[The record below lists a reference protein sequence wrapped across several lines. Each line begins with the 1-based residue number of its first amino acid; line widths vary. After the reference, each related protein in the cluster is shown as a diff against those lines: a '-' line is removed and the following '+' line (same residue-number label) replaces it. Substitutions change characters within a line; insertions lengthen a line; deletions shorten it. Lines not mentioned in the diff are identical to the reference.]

1 MADNPNIKVTAD
13 VSDATSALQRLS
25 QSMQSLQKKVGSSLG
40 ELSTNMKNTGNTL
53 KTVGNNMAD
62 VGAKGFVSIT
72 LPIAGLTKQILDVGS
87 NMVSFEATYKQ
98 VFKGLASSASSW
110 SASFGKSIGLN
121 STVIKQSLL
130 DFQSYSQNMGM
141 TGKSALNFSEKMTSL
156 TADLSAFKNMDM
168 SEAGDRLMA
177 MFRGEYD
184 SAEALGLAINE
195 TTIKQEMMREGLQ
208 GQFSDLD
215 QTTKMQ
221 LLYNLAMY
229 QSKDAQGQ
237 AAREADQYQ
246 NKIQNLKAQL
256 AYTAQQLFTI
266 MLPVI
271 QQVMSVISGLI
282 TWFNSL
288 SDSTKKWI
296 LIIAGV
302 AAVIM
307 PIILYLGILISVIGT
322 VITIVG
328 AIIGALS
335 VFIGTIGFVGVAI
348 IALAILAVKNWDAI
362 KSFFIS
368 AWQAIKDY
376 FASTWATMKGQWAD
390 VKADFAS
397 GVARIKQIFIGLW
410 EGIKSGASTVYSA
423 ITAPF
428 ARAWDFISGI
438 AAKIKS
444 VFNFSISAPSVNTS
458 GIRYNAK
465 GGIFNSA
472 TLLGGGNVVGESS
485 SSEAV
490 IPLNSSVLGAI
501 GAGMFKAMT
510 PDNMDSGNV
519 INNNFELNGWVVREE
534 ADVKKI
540 GQELYR
546 LQQRE
551 NRARG
556 RSRF

>member
-1 MADNPNIKVTAD
+1 MSDNPNIKVTAD

-25 QSMQSLQKKVGSSLG
+25 QSMQSLQKKIGSSMSG
-40 ELSTNMKNTGNTL
+40 ISTNMKNVGNTL
-53 KTVGNNMAD
+53 KNVGNQMAD
-62 VGAKGFVSIT
+62 VGAKGFVAIT
-72 LPIAGLTKQILDVGS
+72 LPIAGLTKQILETGS

-98 VFKGLASSASSW
+98 VFKGLASSANSW

-156 TADLSAFKNMDM
+156 TADLAAFKNMDM

-246 NKIQNLKAQL
+246 NKIQNLKSQL
-256 AYTAQQLFTI
+256 ADTAQNLFTI
-266 MLPVI
+266 MLPVV
-271 QQVMSVISGLI
+271 QQVMDKITRLI
-282 TWFNSL
+282 TCFNSL

-302 AAVIM
+302 TAVVM

-328 AIIGALS
+328 TVIGVVMALGAT
-335 VFIGTIGFVGVAI
+335 FGFVGLAI
-348 IALAILAVKNWDAI
+348 AALAVLAIKNWDTIKNTAI
-362 KSFFIS
+362 WAWNGIRDGFIS
-368 AWQAIKDY
+368 AWN
-376 FASTWATMKGQWAD
+376 T
-390 VKADFAS
+390 
-397 GVARIKQIFIGLW
+397 
-410 EGIKSGASTVYSA
+410 IKS
-423 ITAPF
+423 
-428 ARAWDFISGI
+428 I
-438 AAKIKS
+438 AATIWSVITYPFRKAWETIKGIYADIKAGFKNA
-444 VFNFSISAPSVNTS
+444 FNFQIPHIPLPHFNITGKLSLNPPQIPHLSVNW
-458 GIRYNAK
+458 YKN
-465 GGIFNSA
+465 GGLA
-472 TLLGGGNVVGESS
+472 TDASVIGVGEAGD
-485 SSEAV
+485 EAV
-490 IPLNSSVLGAI
+490 VPLKKHILSQI
-501 GAGMFKAMT
+501 GTAMAYAL
-510 PDNMDSGNV
+510 PDNMTAETTGAGTIV
-519 INNNFELNGWVVREE
+519 NNYEVHATVRSDKDIDYI
-534 ADVKKI
+534 AKK
-540 GQELYR
+540 LYS

>member
-1 MADNPNIKVTAD
+1 MAENPRIVVEADTSQAIQALNSLTQTMSRIKDNMNKSTTAI
-13 VSDATSALQRLS
+13 STS
-25 QSMQSLQKKVGSSLG
+25 
-40 ELSTNMKNTGNTL
+40 MKN
-53 KTVGNNMAD
+53 VGNSMKNVGNSMAD
-62 VGAKGFVSIT
+62 VGAKGFVAIT

-98 VFKGLASSASSW
+98 VFKGLASSANSW

-156 TADLSAFKNMDM
+156 TADLAAFKNMDM

-221 LLYNLAMY
+221 LLYNLAIY

-246 NKIQNLKAQL
+246 NKIQNLRAQL
-256 AYTAQQLFTI
+256 ADVAKSLFTI

-271 QQVMSVISGLI
+271 QKVMSVISGLI

-288 SDSTKKWI
+288 SDTTKKWI

-302 AAVIM
+302 VAVIM
-307 PIILYLGILISVIGT
+307 PLIMYLGIFIASLGTIISV
-322 VITIVG
+322 VG
-328 AIIGALS
+328 AIIGALG

-348 IALAILAVKNWDAI
+348 IALAVLAVKNW
-362 KSFFIS
+362 
-368 AWQAIKDY
+368 QAIKET
-376 FASTWATMKGQWAD
+376 AIWAWNGIRDGFVSAWNT
-390 VKADFAS
+390 
-397 GVARIKQIFIGLW
+397 
-410 EGIKSGASTVYSA
+410 IKSVAATIWGV

-428 ARAWDFISGI
+428 KKAWNT
-438 AAKIKS
+438 IKQ
-444 VFNFSISAPSVNTS
+444 VYADIKAGFKNAFNFQIPHIPLPHFNITGKLSLNPPQIPKISVNW
-458 GIRYNAK
+458 YKK
-465 GGIFNSA
+465 GGLA
-472 TLLGGGNVVGESS
+472 TEASLIGVGEKDN
-485 SSEAV
+485 EA
-490 IPLNSSVLGAI
+490 ILPLNSNVLGKLGANIASHMPEATKESTGNTTFNQTFNINAAI
-501 GAGMFKAMT
+501 RSNE
-510 PDNMDSGNV
+510 D
-519 INNNFELNGWVVREE
+519 I
-534 ADVKKI
+534 
-540 GQELYR
+540 QELAR
-546 LQQRE
+546 RIKKLQERGE
-551 NRARG
+551 RAAG
-556 RSRF
+556 SLLYD